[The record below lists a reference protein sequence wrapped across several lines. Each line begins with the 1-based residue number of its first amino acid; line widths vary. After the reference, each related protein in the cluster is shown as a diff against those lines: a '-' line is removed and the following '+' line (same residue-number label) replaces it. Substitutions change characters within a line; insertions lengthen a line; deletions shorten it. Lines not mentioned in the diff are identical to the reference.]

1 MDGLF
6 PLPPDTPETDAHV
19 RRDIAFL
26 SALLKDYRSGTST
39 VLDAKQ
45 ASGSRSDLW
54 SHVSYFLV
62 SGGSLDEY
70 DNNVVAVV
78 GRIEP
83 GSLSATVV
91 AQNTSPEH
99 SGKKRKN
106 RIQVDKVVSLKD
118 GEIKSMLNDTEA
130 NVGTLP

>member
-6 PLPPDTPETDAHV
+6 SLPPDTVGPTDAHV

-26 SALLKDYRSGTST
+26 STLSKDYRRGRST

-54 SHVSYFLV
+54 SHVSYILV
-62 SGGSLDEY
+62 PGGSLDEY
-70 DNNVVAVV
+70 GNNAVAVV
-78 GRIEP
+78 DRIEP

-91 AQNTSPEH
+91 ARNTSPEH
-99 SGKKRKN
+99 SGEKREN
-106 RIQVDKVVSLKD
+106 PI
-118 GEIKSMLNDTEA
+118 EIDEVAL
-130 NVGTLP
+130 L